1 MAVRSEQPEEA
12 GTPLGVLPILTPRE
26 SLVLELVAE
35 GLSTR
40 QIAETLFVSD
50 QAITYHVGN
59 LLSKFACENRAGL
72 VSRAFVFGYLDP
84 FTWPPRLPTA
94 PRRPGELDPNLR
106 LRSAPRREI
115 PR

>member
-35 GLSTR
+35 GFSTR
-40 QIAETLFVSD
+40 QIAGTLFVSE

-72 VSRAFVFGYLDP
+72 VSRAFIFGYLDP
-84 FTWPPRLPTA
+84 SAWPPRLAATPKVSLRG
-94 PRRPGELDPNLR
+94 PRV
-106 LRSAPRREI
+106 I
-115 PR
+115 